1 MQADFPH
8 TKVQGPV
15 ATLGALGSD
24 APRDYGTGRVCAICG
39 KPINRYHADTICYPC
54 EHNRT
59 RGIIDRQQE
68 LSETALFVE
77 KAFLSDEARP
87 FFEPEA
93 FQAWADT
100 YYGSITRLA
109 NRAGISASTIG
120 KQWRSGRLS
129 ERYSQAVRN
138 VLLEGEA

>member
-1 MQADFPH
+1 MKADFPH

-39 KPINRYHADTICYPC
+39 KPINRYHADVICYPC
-54 EHNRT
+54 ERNRT
-59 RGIIDRQQE
+59 QGIIDRQQE

-93 FQAWADT
+93 FQVWADT
-100 YYGSITRLA
+100 YFGSVAGLA
-109 NRAGISASTIG
+109 RRAGLNLSWMG
-120 KQWRSGRLS
+120 KQWRTGRLT
-129 ERYSQAVRN
+129 EMYSQAVRN